1 MLAFSGGALAN
12 PSGAERRG
20 GRCVFRMM
28 STPESEAQAL
38 NEHFLELTPA
48 RDREAE
54 RRASAALVCD

>member
-1 MLAFSGGALAN
+1 MQAVPGATAYTVAQTA
-12 PSGAERRG
+12 PFTGTS
-20 GRCVFRMM
+20 MM
-28 STPESEAQAL
+28 STPETEAQAL